1 MLKKAIDSYLIT
13 HNQYNNMMLLVLGEW
28 WAALAGIEKIFWGI
42 SIVFSGLFFIQ
53 FVLSLIGLDFDTD
66 VDIDVDVDMDID
78 TGFTPDASFTVLS
91 VRSFI
96 AFFTF
101 FGWAG
106 VSILSNGGSGYWAV
120 GVGAMA
126 GFSAMLVVGY
136 IMYAFAKLQDDGSV
150 FNPYEALDEVGTVY
164 MRIPANKQGAGKI
177 QIKLQGSIKEIEAI
191 TAESTTIPTGASI
204 RVVDIVDD
212 KIMLVEPIDKY
223 LNTGI

>member
-1 MLKKAIDSYLIT
+1 
-13 HNQYNNMMLLVLGEW
+13 MLLVLGEW

-42 SIVFSGLFFIQ
+42 SIVFSVLFFIQ

-66 VDIDVDVDMDID
+66 VDIDVDTD

-106 VSILSNGGSGYWAV
+106 VSVLSNGGSGFWAV
-120 GVGAMA
+120 GVGTMA
-126 GFSAMLVVGY
+126 GFSAMLIVGY
-136 IMYAFAKLQDDGSV
+136 VMYAFARLQDDGSV

-164 MRIPANKQGAGKI
+164 MRIPANKQGVGKI
-177 QIKLQGSIKEIEAI
+177 QIKLQGSIKEIEAV
-191 TAESTTIPTGASI
+191 TAESSTIPTGTSI
-204 RVVDIVDD
+204 RVVDIIDD

>member
-1 MLKKAIDSYLIT
+1 
-13 HNQYNNMMLLVLGEW
+13 MMLLVLGEW

-42 SIVFSGLFFIQ
+42 SIIFSVLFFIQ
-53 FVLSLIGLDFDTD
+53 FVLSLIGLDFETD
-66 VDIDVDVDMDID
+66 VDMDVDVDTD
-78 TGFTPDASFTVLS
+78 TGLTPDASFTVLS

-106 VSILSNGGSGYWAV
+106 VSVLSNGGSGLWAV
-120 GVGAMA
+120 GIGTMA
-126 GFSAMLVVGY
+126 GFSAMLLVGY
-136 IMYAFAKLQDDGSV
+136 IMYAFARLQDEGSV
-150 FNPYEALDEVGTVY
+150 FNPYEALDEIGTVY

-191 TAESTTIPTGASI
+191 TAETAMIPTGTSI
-204 RVVDIVDD
+204 RVVDIIDD
-212 KIMLVEPIDKY
+212 KIMLVEPVDKY

>member
-1 MLKKAIDSYLIT
+1 
-13 HNQYNNMMLLVLGEW
+13 MMLLVLGEW

-42 SIVFSGLFFIQ
+42 SIVFSVLFFIQ

-66 VDIDVDVDMDID
+66 VDIDVDTD

-106 VSILSNGGSGYWAV
+106 VSVLSNGGSGFWAV
-120 GVGAMA
+120 GVGTMA
-126 GFSAMLVVGY
+126 GFSAMLIVGY
-136 IMYAFAKLQDDGSV
+136 VMYAFARLQDDGSV

-164 MRIPANKQGAGKI
+164 MRIPANKQGVGKI
-177 QIKLQGSIKEIEAI
+177 QIKLQGSIKEIEAV
-191 TAESTTIPTGASI
+191 TAESSTIPTGTSI
-204 RVVDIVDD
+204 RVVDIIDD

>member
-1 MLKKAIDSYLIT
+1 
-13 HNQYNNMMLLVLGEW
+13 MLLVLGEW

-42 SIVFSGLFFIQ
+42 SIIFSVLFFIQ

-66 VDIDVDVDMDID
+66 VDVDVDSD
-78 TGFTPDASFTVLS
+78 TGFTPDASFTILS

-106 VSILSNGGSGYWAV
+106 VSVLSNGGSGLWAV
-120 GVGAMA
+120 GVGTMA
-126 GFSAMLVVGY
+126 GFSAMLLVGY
-136 IMYAFAKLQDDGSV
+136 IMYAFARLQDDGSI
-150 FNPYEALDEVGTVY
+150 FNPYEALDEIGTVY

-191 TAESTTIPTGASI
+191 TTETEMITTGTSI
-204 RVVDIVDD
+204 RVVDIIDD
-212 KIMLVEPIDKY
+212 KIMVVEPVDKY
-223 LNTGI
+223 LYTGI